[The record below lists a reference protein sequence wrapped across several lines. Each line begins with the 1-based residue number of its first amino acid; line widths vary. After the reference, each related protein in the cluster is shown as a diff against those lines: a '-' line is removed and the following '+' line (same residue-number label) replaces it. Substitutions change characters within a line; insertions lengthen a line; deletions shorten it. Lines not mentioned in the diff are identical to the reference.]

1 MTRQETGLERE
12 LFICDCGDVSHQFI
26 VSIDLDPDWQHVSV
40 EVKLNRNLPWW
51 KRLCVALRY
60 LFLLTP
66 SRFGDYDEVLLSKEH
81 AEPLQWVVDALK
93 KLDE

>member
-1 MTRQETGLERE
+1 MTRRETGLERE
-12 LFICDCGDVSHQFI
+12 LFICDCGDVSHQF
-26 VSIDLDPDWQHVSV
+26 VVTMDLDPDWQHVSV

-51 KRLCVALRY
+51 KRLCVAFRY

-81 AEPLQWVVDALK
+81 VESLQRVVDALK
-93 KLDE
+93 KLDG